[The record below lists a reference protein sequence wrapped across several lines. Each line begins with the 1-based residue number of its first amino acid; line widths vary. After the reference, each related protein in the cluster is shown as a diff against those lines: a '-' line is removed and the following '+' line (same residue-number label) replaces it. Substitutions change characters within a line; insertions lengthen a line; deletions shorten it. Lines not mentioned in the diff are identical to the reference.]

1 MPKVF
6 CLVKLAARGRLKKV
20 TIFGPA
26 HVQINFLNFFH
37 SIIYAG
43 WNTIWKPLTWGLFC
57 MVKLLCSVW
66 HFWVIAKNVFFG
78 FLDLA
83 VSVAELFWIS
93 QCGWIPLL
101 LCYLLYVYFDFMLSK
116 MGSWGAKQKLY
127 EKKRKIANSATE
139 LRWAPGPIPKWSPPI
154 GGMIMVY
161 DFGHLHL
168 KGDPT
173 VSFSRRPSVKK
184 MRFDIN
190 SLINRDKRQANLDL
204 QTILNPVA
212 AKMGAR
218 LAKISSQPWKWF
230 PAWVAWEVWI
240 LWAPASLPTH

>member
-6 CLVKLAARGRLKKV
+6 CLVKLAARGRFTKV
-20 TIFGPA
+20 TFFGPA
-26 HVQINFLNFFH
+26 HVQFDFLKLFH
-37 SIIYAG
+37 TIISAG

-101 LCYLLYVYFDFMLSK
+101 LCYLLYVHFDFLLPK
-116 MGSWGAKQKLY
+116 MGSWGPKQKSS
-127 EKKRKIANSATE
+127 EKNRKIAISAAE
-139 LRWAPGPIPKWSPPI
+139 LRWALGPIPKWSPPI

-168 KGDPT
+168 KGDST
-173 VSFSRRPSVKK
+173 VPLPRRPSVKTLK
-184 MRFDIN
+184 AQPSKLIQNWTVLVFLDCIFD
-190 SLINRDKRQANLDL
+190 
-204 QTILNPVA
+204 V
-212 AKMGAR
+212 
-218 LAKISSQPWKWF
+218 
-230 PAWVAWEVWI
+230 
-240 LWAPASLPTH
+240 